1 LKVRK
6 THCISRL
13 TAGHRFGVVLSVV
26 RLLGVRKTSAA
37 IGLGLVA
44 AGLGVLGSGSSGPAA
59 IRYELDA
66 PLAATGGRV
75 FACFS
80 DALMGPSAGCGG
92 IEVKGVDFSQVPDGD
107 GTGLPFS
114 HAMRLVGTW
123 DGHALTVTERPQ
135 PTEKAAGLP
144 QPCSQDFSPQPGFD
158 STELQVEVID
168 ALGTR
173 GVDVLMSTG
182 CDHNTVGVV
191 VPVADDARLSWV
203 THHYRVQVAGWL
215 RRLPSGP

>member
-1 LKVRK
+1 
-6 THCISRL
+6 
-13 TAGHRFGVVLSVV
+13 VV
-26 RLLGVRKTSAA
+26 RLVGVRARSAA
-37 IGLGLVA
+37 LGLGLLA
-44 AGLGVLGSGSSGPAA
+44 AGLGVLGAGSSGPAA
-59 IRYELDA
+59 IRYELNA

-80 DALMGPSAGCGG
+80 YALGDPADGCGG

-107 GTGLPFS
+107 GSGLPFS

-135 PTEKAAGLP
+135 LAEKAAGLP

-158 STELQVEVID
+158 SIQLQIEVAD
-168 ALGTR
+168 ALRNR
-173 GVDVLMSTG
+173 GIDVLMSTG
-182 CDHNTVGVV
+182 CDGMTVGVV
-191 VPVADDARLSWV
+191 VPVADDATVNWLTS
-203 THHYRVQVAGWL
+203 HYPARIAGWL